1 MVTASN
7 FSGAVR
13 FGDFHLDL
21 RTGELSR
28 DHILIKLQP
37 QPAKILV
44 LLVSRAGETVSR
56 QELAEQVWGAETFV
70 DFEQGLNF
78 AIRQIRA
85 ALKDDRD
92 HPQFLQTVPRRGYR
106 FVAPVE
112 IASEPDAEEKGLPPG
127 PNPPVAIAA
136 HSITRKW
143 TSLGVLAL
151 LAAAVV
157 SAVVYRRATA
167 PRVPRIDV
175 QSMKMTRLTDYGNV
189 GTAAISR
196 DGRHLAYTVGY
207 QQPSL
212 WVQQVGS
219 DSKLQIVP
227 PSPGEIIA
235 VTFSPD
241 GNNLYYVRARKGYVV
256 AALGGTPRPIIEET
270 FGGIGVSPDGRK
282 LAFVHDGDALKS
294 RLIVVNRN
302 GSGEHVIAEHP
313 RLSGTRFNSV
323 AAPSWSPDGKLIA
336 LPAIRNTDHVLM
348 VYPVDGSSPRVI
360 PLPDMVRQALWLP
373 DQSGILAC
381 IQSSFS
387 SPGRQIWLQ
396 PLPEGRLQRLTND
409 LDGYRSLSLS
419 GDGKLLAAVQEHHT
433 FSTFVGPAS
442 NPEQG
447 KLIKAGKTDG
457 IGLAWLPDGTLL
469 SQNVESEFSSLTPD
483 GQRRL
488 TLFKDQVFPG
498 GFSVCG
504 NGSFLVLERSSLG
517 EQQTIWRTNATGHD
531 SKQLTTGLQD
541 MAPDCSPDAQSV
553 IYLSQSGTRDR
564 VMKVPVGGGVPI
576 VLKGPDTEVYGLRYS
591 PDGQKIA
598 GIELDEKFALVV
610 RNAQTGQAEQS
621 FDLPDGFVPPLNS
634 AGWIL
639 RWKADGRALTY
650 AVPKGAAVNLWSQP
664 LASGP
669 ARQITDFP
677 DEVVAYDWSPDGK
690 QLALTR
696 SAQSRDIVLISNFH

>member
-127 PNPPVAIAA
+127 PNPPVAIAD

-143 TSLGVLAL
+143 TFLGFIAVLTV
-151 LAAAVV
+151 AVV

-219 DSKLQIVP
+219 DSKLQVVP
-227 PSPGEIIA
+227 PSSGEIIA

-241 GNNLYYVRARKGYVV
+241 GNNLYYVRDRKGYVV
-256 AALGGTPRPIIEET
+256 PALGGTPRPIIEET

-469 SQNVESEFSSLTPD
+469 SQNVESEFSSLTP
-483 GQRRL
+483 
-488 TLFKDQVFPG
+488 
-498 GFSVCG
+498 
-504 NGSFLVLERSSLG
+504 
-517 EQQTIWRTNATGHD
+517 
-531 SKQLTTGLQD
+531 
-541 MAPDCSPDAQSV
+541 
-553 IYLSQSGTRDR
+553 
-564 VMKVPVGGGVPI
+564 
-576 VLKGPDTEVYGLRYS
+576 
-591 PDGQKIA
+591 
-598 GIELDEKFALVV
+598 
-610 RNAQTGQAEQS
+610 
-621 FDLPDGFVPPLNS
+621 
-634 AGWIL
+634 
-639 RWKADGRALTY
+639 GRATPHYL
-650 AVPKGAAVNLWSQP
+650 V
-664 LASGP
+664 
-669 ARQITDFP
+669 
-677 DEVVAYDWSPDGK
+677 
-690 QLALTR
+690 
-696 SAQSRDIVLISNFH
+696 